1 LDGTIWARSYLFA
14 YLAYVLDYDGD
25 THPYLQIA
33 EILRQRVSDLTSGHP
48 MPSEA
53 DIQAEFGVART
64 TARRA
69 IHVLREEGLIY
80 TVQGEGTFVGAP
92 NEAPRQQ
99 RKIPLYQ
106 QIATDVAEQIKAGK
120 YPPRR
125 PIPGETALLQQYD
138 CARETVRRAMA
149 LLRERGWIYTVAQR
163 GSYVSPKESWP
174 QD

>member
-1 LDGTIWARSYLFA
+1 M
-14 YLAYVLDYDGD
+14 LDYDGD
-25 THPYLQIA
+25 THIYLQIA
-33 EILRQRVSDLTSGHP
+33 EILRHRVAGLSSGHP
-48 MPSEA
+48 VPSEA
-53 DIQAEFGVART
+53 DLQSEFGVART

-92 NEAPRQQ
+92 DAAPRKQ

-106 QIATDVAEQIKAGK
+106 QIALDVAEEIKAGR
-120 YPPRR
+120 YQPRR
-125 PIPGETALLQQYD
+125 PIPGETALVQQYD
-138 CARETVRRAMA
+138 VARETVRRAMA
-149 LLRERGWIYTVAQR
+149 LLREQGWIYTVPQR